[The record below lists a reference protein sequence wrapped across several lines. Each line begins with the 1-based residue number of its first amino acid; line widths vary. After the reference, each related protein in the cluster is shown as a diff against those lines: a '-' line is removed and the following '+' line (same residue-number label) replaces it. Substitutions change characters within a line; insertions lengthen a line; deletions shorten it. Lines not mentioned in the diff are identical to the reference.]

1 MWCCAWSHSVTGLHN
16 MVKGRDHFSTSLN
29 STTTY
34 IQTLTKPIGT
44 LSLDIT
50 LIFCIRRYI
59 TIKKRECLIL
69 TRLPS
74 VATIFVTIYVWCVW
88 EVGFLYTNKERALL
102 QSKYVLAWD
111 PIGFRFYCS
120 QQRAP
125 PLSHHLNQQLPV
137 SLFSHSRK
145 LGVPSLQINYSIK
158 KEGVKHPLKINC
170 D

>member
-1 MWCCAWSHSVTGLHN
+1 

-88 EVGFLYTNKERALL
+88 EVGFLHTNNRRAFL
-102 QSKYVLAWD
+102 QFRNTSMPKTYLVCSSTVPSSGHHPCLITLTSKM
-111 PIGFRFYCS
+111 
-120 QQRAP
+120 
-125 PLSHHLNQQLPV
+125 PV
-137 SLFSHSRK
+137 SLFSHS
-145 LGVPSLQINYSIK
+145 L
-158 KEGVKHPLKINC
+158 
-170 D
+170 